1 MAMDPNR
8 EALVSVRGS
17 TAALTQTVTTRT
29 HTVIADEPVDYGGAD
44 AGPTPYEFLLTGLGS

>member
-8 EALVSVRGS
+8 EATVIVRGS
-17 TAALTQTVTTRT
+17 TAALTQTVTARA
-29 HTVIADEPVDYGGAD
+29 HTVIADEPAEADGAD